1 MPVAAGW
8 DGVAIVV
15 PTYNERENVGVLL
28 PALRVWAPG
37 ARVWV
42 VDDASPDGTGERVE
56 ELRRRLG
63 GIELVRRPAK
73 GGLASAYGAGFEAAL
88 AAGATRVVQMD
99 ADLSHAPED
108 VPRLLAEAA
117 PLVLGS
123 RWVPGGGTV
132 NWPWYRRVLSR
143 GGGAYARWLTGIA
156 VRDPTGGFK
165 AWDAALLRG
174 VLASPPTSEGYLFQV
189 ELTLRALRAGAD
201 VVEVPIRFVERRDGA
216 SKLSAGVAWEAVW
229 RMWELRARGRGAG

>member
-1 MPVAAGW
+1 MPVGEGW

-28 PALRVWAPG
+28 PALGVWAPG

-63 GIELVRRPAK
+63 GVELLRRPGK
-73 GGLASAYGAGFEAAL
+73 GGLAGAYVAGFEAAL

-117 PLVLGS
+117 TLVLGS

-143 GGGAYARWLTGIA
+143 GGGAYARALTGMA

-165 AWDAALLRG
+165 AWDADLLRG
-174 VLASPPTSEGYLFQV
+174 VLSSPPTAEGYLFQV
-189 ELTLRALRAGAD
+189 ELTLRALRRGAT
-201 VVEVPIRFVERRDGA
+201 VTEVPIRFVERRDGA

-229 RMWELRARGRGAG
+229 RMWGLREGSR